1 LTDVNQRQV
10 TFDDENSLA
19 AGVAD
24 LIQGWL
30 QQAAERGKPFHLVL
44 AGGSTPE
51 GLYRQLAQ
59 RADSLDWSN
68 VHFWFS
74 DERCVPPDHPDSNY
88 RMVRDALLHHIDAPA
103 RNIHRIPCERS
114 PQQAALEYDHELAR
128 NAPPDRRWP
137 RFDLVLLGVG
147 VDGHTASLFPGTDV
161 LSERDRGA
169 APVYVEKPASWRVS
183 LTYPVLNDARR
194 VLFLVAGEKKAGIV
208 SELLGGKAENYP
220 AGRIRPKDELIWC
233 LDKPAAA
240 LLPAA

>member
-1 LTDVNQRQV
+1 VNQQKLI
-10 TFDDENSLA
+10 FDDKNRLA

-24 LIQGWL
+24 LIQPWL
-30 QQAAERGKPFHLVL
+30 QQAAESGKSFRLVL
-44 AGGSTPE
+44 AGGSTPK

-74 DERCVPPDHPDSNY
+74 DERCVPPDHADSNY
-88 RMVRDALLHHIDAPA
+88 GMARDSLLSHIDAPA
-103 RNIHRIPCERS
+103 GNIHRIPCEDS
-114 PQQAALEYDHELAR
+114 PQQAALAYERELAR
-128 NAPPDRRWP
+128 NAPPEQRWP

-161 LSERDRGA
+161 LTVHDRGA
-169 APVYVEKPASWRVS
+169 APVYVKKPASWRVS

-208 SELLGGKAENYP
+208 SQLLGGKAENYP
-220 AGRIRPKDELIWC
+220 AGRIRPKEELIWC